1 MPFFYNNKNKSFKK
15 DKCIVL
21 LIESFVDLFLSHIPH
36 FFVLLIICVFSVD
49 RNVCVSHAKH
59 TVLGKSE

>member
-49 RNVCVSHAKH
+49 RNVCESHAKH
-59 TVLGKSE
+59 SVPNKTV

>member
-49 RNVCVSHAKH
+49 RNVCV
-59 TVLGKSE
+59 